1 MHHVYVYTYIMCVSI
16 YIHHVCVYTY
26 IMRVYIHTSCVCLCA
41 HVPNHDAGF
50 FGGGVSGTGEKNL
63 NSSSWLHLLHAES
76 DTSHVT
82 EPHTSPDVLAA
93 RASGGAAA

>member
-1 MHHVYVYTYIMCVSI
+1 
-16 YIHHVCVYTY
+16 
-26 IMRVYIHTSCVCLCA
+26 MRVYIHTSCVCLCA

-50 FGGGVSGTGEKNL
+50 FGGGVSSTIGEKNL

-93 RASGGAAA
+93 RASGGGGGRGGGGGGGGGFFGPLEKPR